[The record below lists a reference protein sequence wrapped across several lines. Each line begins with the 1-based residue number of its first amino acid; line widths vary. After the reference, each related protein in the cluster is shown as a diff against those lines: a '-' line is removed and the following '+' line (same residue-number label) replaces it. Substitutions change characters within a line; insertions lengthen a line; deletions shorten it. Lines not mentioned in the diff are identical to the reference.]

1 LNDDTES
8 GVTISSG
15 NIVVRDD
22 EPIAA
27 TVDGEIVILSAK
39 AEAYFGL
46 GEIGSDIWG
55 MIATPRLVSDI
66 CANLVED
73 YDVDPATCERDTV
86 AFLTKLLEDRLIRV
100 VKENPSGS

>member
-1 LNDDTES
+1 MEP
-8 GVTISSG
+8 GVTISSDKV
-15 NIVVRDD
+15 VVRDD

-55 MIATPRLVSDI
+55 MIETPRLVSDI

-73 YDVDPATCERDTV
+73 YDVDPLTCERETM
-86 AFLTKLLEDRLIRV
+86 AFLTKLHEDGLIRIV
-100 VKENPSGS
+100 DRDSSHS